1 MMAVTRPVYVVTG
14 ATSGLGEA
22 LATRLAVTGARV
34 FLGAR
39 TAESGQAAAGRIR
52 AAVPGAD
59 VEVVAA
65 DLSEMAHVRGFAERL
80 QQATGRLDTLVLNA
94 GEARPGRALTT
105 EGLET
110 NLATNYLSGFLLT
123 HLLVGLLRASAP
135 ARIVTI
141 ASSQHTRVTHLDFP
155 ALATGADP
163 DRGGRYAASKLC
175 TVLFTTELARR
186 LPGSGL
192 IVNAADPGFLRSG
205 LGRHA
210 TGPFRMFLTA
220 TRLFQDSP
228 QKAAATPLWLASS
241 PEAPATSG
249 GYYSRCRPGK
259 TSALARDSTAARE
272 LWDQTVELLTRTQL
286 ASTDELH
293 NQAIR

>member
-1 MMAVTRPVYVVTG
+1 MVAVTRPVYTVTG

-22 LATRLAVTGARV
+22 LATRLTATGARV

-39 TAESGQAAAGRIR
+39 TTDSGQAAAARIR
-52 AAVPGAD
+52 ARVPGAEL
-59 VEVVAA
+59 EVLAA
-65 DLSEMAHVRGFAERL
+65 DLSEMAQVRAFAAQL
-80 QQATGRLDTLVLNA
+80 MQATNRLDGLILNA
-94 GEARPGRALTT
+94 GEARPARELTG

-123 HLLVGLLRASAP
+123 HLLLGLLRASAP
-135 ARIVTI
+135 ARVVTI
-141 ASSQHTRVTHLDFP
+141 ASSQHARVTHLDFP

-163 DRGGRYAASKLC
+163 GRGGRYAASKLC

-186 LPGSGL
+186 LHGSGL
-192 IVNAADPGFLRSG
+192 TVNAADPGFVCSG

-220 TRLFQDSP
+220 TRPFQDSP
-228 QKAAATPLWLASS
+228 QKAATTPMRLASS
-241 PEAPATSG
+241 PDAPATSG

-259 TSALARDSTAARE
+259 TSPLARDSTAARE
-272 LWDQTVELLTRTQL
+272 LWDQTVELFTHHQL
-286 ASTDELH
+286 ASSDEL
-293 NQAIR
+293 NNAAIC